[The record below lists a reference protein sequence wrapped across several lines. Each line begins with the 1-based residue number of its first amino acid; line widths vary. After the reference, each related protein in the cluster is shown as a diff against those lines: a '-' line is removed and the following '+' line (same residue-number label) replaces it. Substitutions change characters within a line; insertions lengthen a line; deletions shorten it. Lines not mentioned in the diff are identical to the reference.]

1 MDAPGTIITDQR
13 NQFTLA
19 IACHWCGNTGS
30 SLWERT
36 ASGRQLVSLD
46 GFYER
51 MTKKQPFDIETVCN
65 SCDRAQP
72 I

>member
-1 MDAPGTIITDQR
+1 MDAPGKIITDQR

-46 GFYER
+46 GF
-51 MTKKQPFDIETVCN
+51 
-65 SCDRAQP
+65 
-72 I
+72 